1 MARSLAAKLNGR
13 LAIPMPI
20 TVDASTVTIPGR
32 VVLSWLDFKAIVPVQ
47 TIDNSANQSAS
58 LTFSVNKDRMET
70 FLNQDIAAKVIKKP
84 GVSRVSTSDFTETSR
99 VNGAN
104 GRALNMPQAVLSAEN
119 YINNKATSAT
129 AATQVVGSSTVYTRS
144 YSPTSV
150 GFSALLAQYAQDN
163 PGTYSMAFTELS
175 GVAHPRSATY
185 RGDSRMMAGGIH
197 SLYLGYTDVME
208 EYSGS
213 ARPVDKI
220 SGSTNAIDCFKF
232 MFQKFDQGCIKG
244 FYDKFGF
251 ATLTSRAAGLGLTN
265 TVFAGDGTL
274 TSANDLQKLMIG
286 LYSNQIGRLEG
297 AQKILSTMQAVRANE
312 GIPAGAGT
320 GQISHVIGETDT
332 VHNDSA
338 VVYSNNYGAYSLTVL
353 SDGASWD
360 KVSGLA
366 KKIQALKTVKIPT
379 NAR

>member
-1 MARSLAAKLNGR
+1 
-13 LAIPMPI
+13 
-20 TVDASTVTIPGR
+20 
-32 VVLSWLDFKAIVPVQ
+32 
-47 TIDNSANQSAS
+47 
-58 LTFSVNKDRMET
+58 
-70 FLNQDIAAKVIKKP
+70 
-84 GVSRVSTSDFTETSR
+84 
-99 VNGAN
+99 
-104 GRALNMPQAVLSAEN
+104 
-119 YINNKATSAT
+119 
-129 AATQVVGSSTVYTRS
+129 
-144 YSPTSV
+144 
-150 GFSALLAQYAQDN
+150 
-163 PGTYSMAFTELS
+163 
-175 GVAHPRSATY
+175 
-185 RGDSRMMAGGIH
+185 
-197 SLYLGYTDVME
+197 
-208 EYSGS
+208 
-213 ARPVDKI
+213 
-220 SGSTNAIDCFKF
+220 

-274 TSANDLQKLMIG
+274 TSASDLQKLMIG
-286 LYSNQIGRLEG
+286 LYGNQIGRLEG

-338 VVYSNNYGAYSLTVL
+338 IVYSNNYGAYSLTVL